1 MNSNIRQGIQDGIK
15 KNNIENITEDQKRME
30 WFRLNAEKKLR
41 DANHFKITNNRTIQ
55 INKKTLGE
63 RSKKRVFEDLYT
75 SKYEKDFNLKKLQNK

>member
-1 MNSNIRQGIQDGIK
+1 M
-15 KNNIENITEDQKRME
+15 
-30 WFRLNAEKKLR
+30 AEKKLR
-41 DANHFKITNNRTIQ
+41 DANHFKISNPRTIQ